1 MWRPSDPDCDWLTK
15 VAIAHRGLHD
25 VNHGVE
31 ENSLLAFEA
40 AIEHGYAIEADLQL
54 SRDGEA
60 MVFHD
65 RMLDRLTSES
75 GSISDFTAAQLNKI
89 AYANGRGAI
98 PTLVQ
103 VLDLV
108 AGRTGL
114 VVEVKSRW
122 TGDTRLVR
130 RTAQCLASYA
140 GDAAVMSFDPVQVAW
155 LAHEAPDVIRGMVAD
170 GATQDDYPWLPLSTR
185 LSLREF
191 RHADVTQ
198 PDFLSLDKHW
208 LPSPVSRSYRKTRT
222 PMICWTIRSEQEAS
236 DALRWCDQITFE
248 GYLPKA
254 LIP

>member
-1 MWRPSDPDCDWLTK
+1 MWRPSDPDSDWLTE

-25 VNHGVE
+25 VNNGVE
-31 ENSLLAFEA
+31 ENSLPAFEA

-54 SRDGEA
+54 SSDGEA

-65 RMLDRLTSES
+65 RVLDRLTNQA
-75 GSISDFTAAQLNKI
+75 GSISDFTAAELNKI
-89 AYANGRGAI
+89 TYANGRGTI
-98 PTLVQ
+98 PTLAQ

-108 AGRTGL
+108 SGRAGL

-130 RTAQCLASYA
+130 KTAQYLASYA
-140 GDAAVMSFDPVQVAW
+140 ENAAVMSFDPVQVAW
-155 LAHEAPDVIRGMVAD
+155 LAHEAPYVMRGMVAD

-198 PDFLSLDKHW
+198 PDFLALDKYW
-208 LPSPVSRSYRKTRT
+208 LPCPVSRSYRKMRT
-222 PMICWTIRSEQEAS
+222 PVICWTIRSEQEAS

-248 GYLPKA
+248 GYSPKA
-254 LIP
+254 MV

>member
-25 VNHGVE
+25 VQNGVE

-40 AIEHGYAIEADLQL
+40 AIEQGYAIEADVQL
-54 SRDGEA
+54 SCDGEA

-65 RMLDRLTSES
+65 RVLDRLTSET
-75 GSISDFTAAQLNKI
+75 GSIHDFTAADLNKI
-89 AYANGRGAI
+89 PYANGTGTI
-98 PTLVQ
+98 PTLAQ

-114 VVEVKSRW
+114 VIEVKSRW
-122 TGDTRLVR
+122 SGATDLVR
-130 RTAQCLASYA
+130 RTARCLASYC

-155 LAHEAPDVIRGMVAD
+155 LAHETPEIIRGMVAD

-191 RHADVTQ
+191 RHADVTE
-198 PDFLSLDKHW
+198 PDFLSLDKYW
-208 LPSPVSRSYRKTRT
+208 LPCPVSRMYRKKRV
-222 PMICWTIRSEQEAS
+222 PMICWTVRSEQEAS

-248 GYLPKA
+248 GYLPRA
-254 LIP
+254 MV

>member
-122 TGDTRLVR
+122 TGDTELV
-130 RTAQCLASYA
+130 
-140 GDAAVMSFDPVQVAW
+140 
-155 LAHEAPDVIRGMVAD
+155 
-170 GATQDDYPWLPLSTR
+170 
-185 LSLREF
+185 
-191 RHADVTQ
+191 
-198 PDFLSLDKHW
+198 
-208 LPSPVSRSYRKTRT
+208 
-222 PMICWTIRSEQEAS
+222 
-236 DALRWCDQITFE
+236 
-248 GYLPKA
+248 
-254 LIP
+254 

>member
-25 VNHGVE
+25 VRNGVE

-40 AIEHGYAIEADLQL
+40 AIEQGYAIEADVQL
-54 SRDGEA
+54 SGDGEA

-65 RMLDRLTSES
+65 RMLDRLTNET
-75 GSISDFTAAQLNKI
+75 GAISDFTAAELNNI
-89 AYANGRGAI
+89 AFANGRGTIA
-98 PTLVQ
+98 TLVQ

-114 VVEVKSRW
+114 VAEVKSSW
-122 TGDTRLVR
+122 SGNTRLVQ

-155 LAHEAPDVIRGMVAD
+155 LAHEAPDLIRGMVAD

-191 RHADVTQ
+191 RHADVTE

-208 LPSPVSRSYRKTRT
+208 LPCPVSRMYRKRRV

-254 LIP
+254 MV

>member
-1 MWRPSDPDCDWLTK
+1 MWRPFDPDYDWLTK

-31 ENSLLAFEA
+31 ENSLSAFQA
-40 AIEHGYAIEADLQL
+40 AIEHGYVIEADVQL
-54 SRDGEA
+54 SGDGEA

-65 RMLDRLTSES
+65 RILDRLTNET
-75 GSISDFTAAQLNKI
+75 GSISDFTAAELNKI
-89 AYANGRGAI
+89 AYANGRGTI

-108 AGRTGL
+108 AGRAGL

-122 TGDTRLVR
+122 TGNTELVR
-130 RTAQCLASYA
+130 RTAQCLALYA

-155 LAHEAPDVIRGMVAD
+155 LAHEAPHVIRGMVAD

-191 RHADVTQ
+191 RHADVTR
-198 PDFLSLDKHW
+198 PDFLFLDKHW
-208 LPSPVSRSYRKTRT
+208 LPCPVSRSYQKTHT

-254 LIP
+254 MV

>member
-1 MWRPSDPDCDWLTK
+1 MWRPSDPDCDWLTQ

-25 VNHGVE
+25 VRNGVE
-31 ENSLLAFEA
+31 ENSLLAVEA
-40 AIEHGYAIEADLQL
+40 AIEHGYGIEFDVQL
-54 SRDGEA
+54 SSDGEA

-65 RMLDRLTSES
+65 HILDRLTNET
-75 GSISDFTAAQLNKI
+75 GSIHDVMAADLNKI
-89 AYANGRGAI
+89 AYADGTGTI

-108 AGRTGL
+108 AGRAG
-114 VVEVKSRW
+114 VVIEVKSRW
-122 TGDTRLVR
+122 TGNTDLVR
-130 RTAQCLASYA
+130 RTAQCLETYA

-155 LAHEAPDVIRGMVAD
+155 LAHEAPDIIRGMVAD

-208 LPSPVSRSYRKTRT
+208 LPCPVSRTYRKKRI
-222 PMICWTIRSEQEAS
+222 PMICWTVRSEQEAS

-254 LIP
+254 MV

>member
-25 VNHGVE
+25 VDNGVE
-31 ENSLLAFEA
+31 ENSLAAFEA
-40 AIEHGYAIEADLQL
+40 AIEHGYAIEVDVQL
-54 SRDGEA
+54 SGDGEA

-65 RMLDRLTSES
+65 RILDRLTEET
-75 GSISDFTAAQLNKI
+75 GSVSDFTAAELNKI
-89 AYANGRGAI
+89 AYANGKDTI

-122 TGDTRLVR
+122 TGDTELVQ

-140 GDAAVMSFDPVQVAW
+140 SNAAVMSFDPVQIAW
-155 LAHEAPDVIRGMVAD
+155 LAHETPDVIRGMVAD

-208 LPSPVSRSYRKTRT
+208 LPCSVSRSYRKTRT

-236 DALRWCDQITFE
+236 DALRWCDQVTFE
-248 GYLPKA
+248 GYFPKA
-254 LIP
+254 MV